1 MTIRECYDELGLDF
15 DAVLSRLVNEKLV
28 QKFALK
34 FLDDPSFQNLKD
46 ALDSKDVETAFRA
59 AHTLKG
65 VCLNL
70 GFDNLYPSSKDL
82 TELLRAG
89 SMDGYEDLFAEV
101 EKEYNRICEALRKVA
116 REKLKGC
123 RILVRSPF
131 LSCHASEGSCQWQVL

>member
-1 MTIRECYDELGLDF
+1 MTVRESYEKIGSNFDEVLRRLGSE
-15 DAVLSRLVNEKLV
+15 ALVKR
-28 QKFALK
+28 FALK
-34 FLDDPSFQNLKD
+34 FLNDTSFQDLKD
-46 ALDSKDVETAFRA
+46 ALVKKDGETAFRA

-101 EKEYNRICEALRKVA
+101 EKEYNRTCEALRKVA
-116 REKLKGC
+116 
-123 RILVRSPF
+123 
-131 LSCHASEGSCQWQVL
+131 

>member
-70 GFDNLYPSSKDL
+70 GFDRLYEVSAEL
-82 TELLRAG
+82 TEKLRG
-89 SMDGYEDLFAEV
+89 RDTSGTEEMFKKV
-101 EKEYNRICEALRKVA
+101 ETQY
-116 REKLKGC
+116 
-123 RILVRSPF
+123 RILTDAIR
-131 LSCHASEGSCQWQVL
+131 EMEQ

>member
-1 MTIRECYDELGLDF
+1 MTVKECYEKVGSDYDGVLKRLGSEALVKRF
-15 DAVLSRLVNEKLV
+15 AV
-28 QKFALK
+28 K
-34 FLDDPSFQNLKD
+34 FLNDPSFQDLTDGLAAKD
-46 ALDSKDVETAFRA
+46 GEKAFRA

-116 REKLKGC
+116 
-123 RILVRSPF
+123 
-131 LSCHASEGSCQWQVL
+131 

>member
-1 MTIRECYDELGLDF
+1 MTIRECYEELGLDF
-15 DAVLSRLVNEKLV
+15 DAVLSRLINERLV

-59 AHTLKG
+59 THTLKG

-82 TELLRAG
+82 TELLRDG

-101 EKEYNRICEALRKVA
+101 EKEYNRTCEALRKVA
-116 REKLKGC
+116 
-123 RILVRSPF
+123 
-131 LSCHASEGSCQWQVL
+131 